1 MNIIEMA
8 RQAGFITDFG
18 CRETA
23 SDELLTRF
31 AALVRNATL
40 EEAAKCSRECHPEL
54 GADPVVRKAR
64 DSAVAD

>member
-1 MNIIEMA
+1 MNILELA

-40 EEAAKCSRECHPEL
+40 EEAAKCSRDTVTAC
-54 GADPVVRKAR
+54 PVAAAGFA
-64 DSAVAD
+64 STNF